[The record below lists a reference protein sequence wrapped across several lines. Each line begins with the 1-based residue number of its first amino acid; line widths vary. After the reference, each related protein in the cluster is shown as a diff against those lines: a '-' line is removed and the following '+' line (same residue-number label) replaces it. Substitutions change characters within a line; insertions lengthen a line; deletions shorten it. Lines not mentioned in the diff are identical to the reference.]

1 MPEKPLF
8 WVGSTLKNLRDFPDK
23 ARRAAGHELHLVQ
36 MGLPPSDWK
45 PMTSIGPGVIE
56 VRIHTGQEYRVFY
69 LAKFSEAIYVLH
81 AFQKTTQKT
90 PSRDIETG
98 SKSFREVLRH
108 RRGAEGGS
116 HE

>member
-1 MPEKPLF
+1 MTDKPLF
-8 WVGSTLKNLRDFPDK
+8 WVGSALKNLRDFPDE

-45 PMTSIGPGVIE
+45 PMASVGPGVIE
-56 VRIHTGQEYRVFY
+56 V
-69 LAKFSEAIYVLH
+69 LH
-81 AFQKTTQKT
+81 AFQKMTQKT

-98 SKSFREVLRH
+98 SKCYREVLQH